1 MKTKVWQL
9 PLLIVLYIAVISVA
23 IKVVLNRHES
33 RVLYGELQN
42 LEKEHDKLTA
52 QWSRLKL
59 EEGTLFN
66 QVVVERRAK
75 QDLNMMVPK
84 HNTIR
89 VIVE

>member
-1 MKTKVWQL
+1 MKTWQL
-9 PLLIVLYIAVISVA
+9 PLLLLLYVAVIFVA
-23 IKVVLNRHES
+23 IKVVMNRHEA
-33 RVLYGELQN
+33 RILYGDLQA

-75 QDLNMMVPK
+75 QELNMIIPK
-84 HNTIR
+84 HNKIR

>member
-1 MKTKVWQL
+1 MKTWQL
-9 PLLIVLYIAVISVA
+9 PLLLLLYVAVIFVA
-23 IKVVLNRHES
+23 IKVVMNRHEA
-33 RVLYGELQN
+33 RILYGDLQS
-42 LEKEHDKLTA
+42 LEKEHDRLIA

-75 QDLNMMVPK
+75 QELNMIIPK
-84 HNTIR
+84 HNKIR

>member
-1 MKTKVWQL
+1 MKSWQF
-9 PLLIVLYIAVISVA
+9 PLFILLYASVIFVA
-23 IKVVLNRHES
+23 IKVVLNRHEA
-33 RVLYGELQN
+33 RILYGDLQA
-42 LEKEHDKLTA
+42 LEKEHDRLTA

-75 QDLNMMVPK
+75 QELNMVVPK
-84 HNTIR
+84 HNKIR

>member
-1 MKTKVWQL
+1 MKTWQL
-9 PLLIVLYIAVISVA
+9 PLLLLLYVAVIFVA
-23 IKVVLNRHES
+23 IKVVMNRHEA
-33 RVLYGELQN
+33 RTLYGDLQS
-42 LEKEHDKLTA
+42 LEKEHNRLIA

-75 QDLNMMVPK
+75 QELNMIIPK
-84 HNTIR
+84 HNKIR